1 MKKILFAVLAMLV
14 FGTSSAQFKVEQ
26 KQKFPEVVWQ
36 DGFKWAALYQQELDN
51 GELYYFIGLRSSN
64 QFDDKMLL
72 HLGKKDKAKVTLQQ
86 LANELH
92 KEGEIYEL
100 SDDKGEPFTMHC
112 IAMNYY
118 RIYKKG
124 YAGYGSL
131 SIGQVRKMLSA
142 ITY

>member
-1 MKKILFAVLAMLV
+1 MKKLLLVVLTMLA
-14 FGTSSAQFKVEQ
+14 FGTTSAQFKVAG
-26 KQKFPEVVWQ
+26 KQKMPEIVWK
-36 DGFKWAALYQQELDN
+36 DAFSWVALYQQELSN

-118 RIYKKG
+118 RIYKTR
-124 YAGYGSL
+124 YAGYGTF
-131 SIGQVRKMLSA
+131 SIGQVRKMQSA
-142 ITY
+142 IVD